1 MNYQNGKIY
10 RIDCLTTNEVYIGS
24 TCQPTVAK
32 RLATHIYNYKYWKNG
47 KSNFTTSFQIIER
60 NNYKISLIELF
71 PCNSK
76 DELTSREG
84 HFIRTITCINKTI
97 IGRTPKEYRETHKE
111 QTKEYRET
119 HKDEIKDYYE
129 THKDIIKNKHKEYR
143 DTHQD
148 IIKNRANKKFTCECG
163 GKYIT
168 ANKERHF
175 KTKKHLGLIPEQILC
190 VETP

>member
-24 TCQPTVAK
+24 TCQPTLAK
-32 RLATHIYNYKYWKNG
+32 RLAQHITHLKCWKNG

-76 DELTSREG
+76 DELTAREG

-97 IGRTPKEYRETHKE
+97 IGRTQKEYRETHKE
-111 QTKEYRET
+111 EI
-119 HKDEIKDYYE
+119 KDYQKDYSKDYYE
-129 THKDIIKNKHKEYR
+129 THKDIIKNRANEFYEKNKEKIKEYR
-143 DTHQD
+143 
-148 IIKNRANKKFTCECG
+148 NEKFACECG
-163 GKYIT
+163 GTYIT

-175 KTKKHLGLIPEQILC
+175 KTKKHLSLIPEQILS